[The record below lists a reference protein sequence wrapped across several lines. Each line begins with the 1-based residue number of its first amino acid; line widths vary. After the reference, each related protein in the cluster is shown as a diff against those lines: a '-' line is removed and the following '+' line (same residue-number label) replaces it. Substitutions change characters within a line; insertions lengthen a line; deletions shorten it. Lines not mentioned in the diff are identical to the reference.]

1 MYNQT
6 SDQQN
11 PNAAYLDEVMNA
23 FDDEFVSRNGYS
35 MNQLKLGFLNNLFL
49 EILFGLI

>member
-11 PNAAYLDEVMNA
+11 PNAPYLDEVMNA
-23 FDDEFVSRNGYS
+23 SDDEFVSRNGYS
-35 MNQLKLGFLNNLFL
+35 MNHNNSTEYLTR
-49 EILFGLI
+49 